1 MKFLLW
7 RKAMKLSVII
17 CIYNTSRAYFREC
30 LESIRNSTL
39 AFSDYEI
46 LVIDDGSDVNYHD
59 FVDEYHLR
67 YVKTENRGILAARMY
82 ALRLAEG
89 DYVTF
94 FDSDDTA
101 TFNYHEPMICAAIEQ
116 GADIVINDWAFQSE
130 RAKYICTRDTT
141 IKGDIY
147 AEGDDVLE
155 LFASQCGR
163 EHSYFVLWNK
173 IFKRDMLCE
182 AVKDLEA
189 LDLTMG
195 PVLYSEDVLINFY
208 AFKHAK
214 KVVNV
219 HSGYYFYRI
228 HPRQSVNVS
237 SAEKLRSQVTS
248 MTDTLRAMRE
258 NIGESSHKEKIA
270 EYIQAW
276 TELMAR
282 SHYSHAKS
290 KKYLDLIPYI
300 RERYDGIRL
309 RTSTFRD
316 GSAYTNNR
324 ILAENFS
331 EIDASLLELYR
342 VSRVPTDVCY
352 DKNDDYVR
360 RSIEYMS
367 EKQGR
372 IIAFSKDAKLCVPK
386 AVVSFKTRFLHN
398 HIVYSAG
405 MILFKKGSRI
415 RAFLKKSF

>member
-1 MKFLLW
+1 
-7 RKAMKLSVII
+7 MKLSVII
-17 CIYNTSRAYFREC
+17 CVYNTSRAYFREC
-30 LESIRNSTL
+30 LDSIRNSTL
-39 AFSDYEI
+39 PFSDYEI
-46 LVIDDGSDVNYHD
+46 LVVDDGSEVNYQD
-59 FVDEYHLR
+59 FIDEYQLR

-89 DYVTF
+89 DYITF

-101 TFNYHEPMICAAIEQ
+101 TFNYHAPMLLTACEQ
-116 GADIVINDWAFQSE
+116 NADIVINDWAFQSE

-155 LFASQCGR
+155 LFASQAGR

-182 AVKDLEA
+182 AIRELET
-189 LDLTMG
+189 LELTMG

-208 AFKHAK
+208 AFKHSK

-219 HSGYYFYRI
+219 HTGYYFYRI

-237 SAEKLRSQVTS
+237 SAEKLRTQITS
-248 MTDTLRAMRE
+248 MTDTLRAMSE
-258 NIGESSHKEKIA
+258 NIGDNIHKEKIA
-270 EYIQAW
+270 LYIQKW

-282 SHYSHAKS
+282 SHFSHAKS
-290 KKYLDLIPYI
+290 KKYNELIPYI
-300 RERYDGIRL
+300 KKRYGDIKL
-309 RTSTFRD
+309 RTSTFKD
-316 GSAYTNNR
+316 GSAYTKNR
-324 ILAENFS
+324 ILAENFA
-331 EIDASLLELYR
+331 EIDASLLALYR
-342 VSRVPTDVCY
+342 ASTTPTDVCY

-360 RSIEYMS
+360 RSVEYMC
-367 EKQGR
+367 EHQGR
-372 IIAFSKDAKLCVPK
+372 IIAWSKDASLCVPK
-386 AVVSFKTRFLHN
+386 AVISFKTRFLHN

-405 MILFKKGSRI
+405 MILFKKGSKI